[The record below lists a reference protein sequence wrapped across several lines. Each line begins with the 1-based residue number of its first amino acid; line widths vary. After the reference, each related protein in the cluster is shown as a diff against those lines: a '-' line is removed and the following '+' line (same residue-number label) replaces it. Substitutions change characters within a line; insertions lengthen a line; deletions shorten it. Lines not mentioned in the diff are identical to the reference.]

1 MSSGQHFTTTS
12 ATTSLLVVDDE
23 GLEVVSDDAG
33 LYMPS
38 FKGVMFLVKRWKE
51 RKNPANSQNSATSS
65 SSRSS
70 SSPLSTAKSKS
81 KSKHQKGGGGGGGS
95 KHEQQQQ
102 LPEFSSLELSI
113 TTHESTSTHISKESD
128 KDSKPHSAKSSSS
141 QESPLPNNIKG
152 MLSDGAIIFQVK
164 ELSKATQNFSASKKL
179 GASVYRGRFKNADV
193 AVVVAQRG
201 GRLGSTKFV
210 PELKDLC
217 SVHHSNLVKIL
228 GGCENGDQF
237 YLVYEFIN
245 GGSLRQCL
253 WSEISPRFTSLPTW
267 TSRLQ
272 VALDVAQGLEYLHH
286 HTHTPSVHKYIKS
299 SNILIDSDLHAKIA
313 YFGVARMKGET
324 EHEIGAKS
332 ITEEFAEGDQ
342 GKVVKDKQ
350 QEIVEE
356 EIKPEHIIH
365 EEMIDHSNRSRHHG
379 RILRRSHS
387 IKITGTQGYMAPEY
401 LNGGVISPK
410 LDVYAFGVILLEILS
425 GKMAVTFQPTAGT
438 TYSMK
443 KTILADVITGIFA
456 DTDPQKRVRVWMDS
470 RLRDNFP
477 VDCAFRTAQ
486 LAKTC
491 VDPDPLL
498 RPDMSHASVT
508 LNKILNA
515 SKAWEEK
522 MKASREYQTSTMQPR

>member
-1 MSSGQHFTTTS
+1 M
-12 ATTSLLVVDDE
+12 
-23 GLEVVSDDAG
+23 VSDDAG

-51 RKNPANSQNSATSS
+51 RKNPANSRNSVTSSLSSLSAT
-65 SSRSS
+65 
-70 SSPLSTAKSKS
+70 KSKS
-81 KSKHQKGGGGGGGS
+81 KTKHQKGGDS
-95 KHEQQQQ
+95 KHEQQQQQQ
-102 LPEFSSLELSI
+102 LPEFSSLELST
-113 TTHESTSTHISKESD
+113 TTHESTGTHISKESN

-141 QESPLPNNIKG
+141 QESTLPNNIKG

-164 ELSKATQNFSASKKL
+164 ELSKATQNFSSSKKL
-179 GASVYRGRFKNADV
+179 GASVYRGRLKNADV

-201 GRLGSTKFV
+201 GRLGSDNFV

-237 YLVYEFIN
+237 YLVYEYIN

-253 WSEISPRFTSLPTW
+253 WSEISPGFTSLPTW

-286 HTHTPSVHKYIKS
+286 HTHMPSVHKYIKS

-313 YFGVARMKGET
+313 YFGVARMRGET
-324 EHEIGAKS
+324 GHEIRVKS
-332 ITEEFAEGDQ
+332 TTEEFGERDQ
-342 GKVVKDKQ
+342 GKVVKQQQQ
-350 QEIVEE
+350 QEIIEE
-356 EIKPEHIIH
+356 EEVEPEQIIH
-365 EEMIDHSNRSRHHG
+365 QEMFNHSSRSRHHG
-379 RILRRSHS
+379 RILRRSQS

-410 LDVYAFGVILLEILS
+410 LDVYAFGIILLEILS
-425 GKMAVTFQPTAGT
+425 GKMAVSFQPTAGT
-438 TYSMK
+438 AYSLK
-443 KTILADVITGIFA
+443 KTILADVIAGIFA
-456 DTDPQKRVRVWMDS
+456 DTDPQRRVRVWMDS

-477 VDCAFRTAQ
+477 MGCAFRTAQ
-486 LAKTC
+486 LAKSC
-491 VDPDPLL
+491 VDPDPGL

-508 LNKILNA
+508 LNKILNT

-522 MKASREYQTSTMQPR
+522 MKASREYQTSTMQAR

>member
-1 MSSGQHFTTTS
+1 M
-12 ATTSLLVVDDE
+12 
-23 GLEVVSDDAG
+23 VSDDAG

-51 RKNPANSQNSATSS
+51 RKNPANSQNSSATSS
-65 SSRSS
+65 
-70 SSPLSTAKSKS
+70 LSHPSTTKIKSKT
-81 KSKHQKGGGGGGGS
+81 KHQKGGGS
-95 KHEQQQQ
+95 KHEHEQQQQQQ
-102 LPEFSSLELSI
+102 LPEFSSLELST
-113 TTHESTSTHISKESD
+113 TTHESTGTHISKESN

-152 MLSDGAIIFQVK
+152 MLSDGAIVFQVK
-164 ELSKATQNFSASKKL
+164 ELSKATQNFSSSKKI

-201 GRLGSTKFV
+201 GRLGSDTFV

-217 SVHHSNLVKIL
+217 SVHHSNLVKVL

-237 YLVYEFIN
+237 YLVYEYIN
-245 GGSLRQCL
+245 GGSLRQYL
-253 WSEISPRFTSLPTW
+253 WSEVSPGFTSLPTW

-286 HTHTPSVHKYIKS
+286 HTHMPSVHKYIKS

-313 YFGVARMKGET
+313 YFGVARMRGET
-324 EHEIGAKS
+324 GHEIRVKS
-332 ITEEFAEGDQ
+332 ITEEFEGDQ

-350 QEIVEE
+350 EEIVEE
-356 EIKPEHIIH
+356 EEEFEPEQSFHH
-365 EEMIDHSNRSRHHG
+365 SNQMFNHSNRSRHHG

-410 LDVYAFGVILLEILS
+410 LDVYAFGIILLEILS
-425 GKMAVTFQPTAGT
+425 GKKAVSFQPTAGT
-438 TYSMK
+438 AYSLK
-443 KTILADVITGIFA
+443 KTILADVITGIFE
-456 DTDPQKRVRVWMDS
+456 DTEPQKRVRVWMDY

-477 VDCAFRTAQ
+477 MGCAFRTAQ
-486 LAKTC
+486 LAKSC
-491 VDPDPLL
+491 VDPDPGL

-508 LNKILNA
+508 LNKILNT

-522 MKASREYQTSTMQPR
+522 MKASREYQTSTMQAR